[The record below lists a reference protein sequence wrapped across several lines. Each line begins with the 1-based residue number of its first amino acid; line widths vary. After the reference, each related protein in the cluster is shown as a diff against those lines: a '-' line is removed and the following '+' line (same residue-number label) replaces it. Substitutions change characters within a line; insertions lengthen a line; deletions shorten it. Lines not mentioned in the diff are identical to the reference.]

1 MDTTEPIRKKPVA
14 WFAPGQLAGTALRVM
29 LAQRFGAYLDK
40 RELQAMFEQPTFRH
54 DSDELWLDY
63 VADVGDGFNSTYSVA
78 YLLAQPGLH
87 PAPPRPG
94 PSVLGTD
101 SMAMPGPGAVPQP
114 GTMSAAPPGAT
125 GAEPP
130 DPLFLPRGQ
139 VLVMGGDQ
147 VYPVGS
153 AIAYRERCEGPYT
166 TAFPDSD
173 DDGADLRAPALYA
186 LPGNHDWYDGLTA
199 FLRLFGKGRHFGG
212 WRSPQ
217 SRSYF
222 ALKLPHGWWLY
233 AIDEQFDAYLDE
245 PQMDYFRAAAKEL
258 KPGDKVIIASPAPSW
273 VYTEEKPSEYD
284 TIKYFIKKIIGE
296 HDVTVKLHLSGD
308 AHHYARYGDGF
319 ITCGGGGA
327 YLAGT
332 HGLPKGIAVPVVAG
346 AAVHPLRATYPS
358 QADSKRYGWGVFW
371 RMPWQNPTFALLIG
385 LLHTLVLLAFVSS
398 RPRILTLPVV
408 GMVAVAFAATVGFST
423 LEARVIRKRHW
434 FAGFAH
440 GLAHLGLAV
449 AGMYV
454 WNRLP
459 FVHLEPPWASASTLL
474 YLPVVSVL
482 GVQIVALYLLVADR
496 WGVNRNELF
505 AGQGIIDSKSF
516 LRMRFAKDGSLTIYP
531 IGLERSGRSWQANT
545 GPGPSLLAPTDPL
558 VPHLIESPIVL
569 S

>member
-14 WFAPGQLAGTALRVM
+14 WFAPGQLAGTALRVL

-54 DSDELWLDY
+54 DSEELWLDY
-63 VADVGDGFNSTYSVA
+63 VADVGDGFDSTYSIA
-78 YLLAQPGLH
+78 YLLAQPGLDLTH
-87 PAPPRPG
+87 PE
-94 PSVLGTD
+94 SD
-101 SMAMPGPGAVPQP
+101 
-114 GTMSAAPPGAT
+114 
-125 GAEPP
+125 AETT
-130 DPLFLPRGQ
+130 LPRGQ

-153 AIAYRERCEGPYT
+153 AVAYRERCEGPYS

-258 KPGDKVIIASPAPSW
+258 KPGDRVIIASPAPSW

-284 TIKYFIKKIIGE
+284 TIRYFIKKIIGDR
-296 HDVTVKLHLSGD
+296 DVRVKLHLSGD

-332 HGLPKGIAVPVVAG
+332 HGLPKGIAVPVVGA
-346 AAVHPLRATYPS
+346 AAVHPLRTTYPS
-358 QADSKRYGWGVFW
+358 KEDSKRYGWGVFW
-371 RMPWQNPTFALLIG
+371 RMPLRNPTFALLIG

-398 RPRILTLPVV
+398 KPRILTLPVIGIV
-408 GMVAVAFAATVGFST
+408 TIAFAATVGFST

-434 FAGFAH
+434 AAGFLH
-440 GLAHLGLAV
+440 GCGHLTLAI
-449 AGMYV
+449 AGMIL

-459 FVHLEPPWASASTLL
+459 FVHLDPPWGSASTLL
-474 YLPVVSVL
+474 YLPVASLL
-482 GVQIVALYLLVADR
+482 GVQIVAAYLLIADR
-496 WGVNRNELF
+496 FGVNRNELF
-505 AGQGIIDSKSF
+505 SGQGIIDSKSF
-516 LRMRFAKDGSLTIYP
+516 LRMKFAKDGSLTIYP
-531 IGLERSGRSWQANT
+531 IGLERSGRAWQPNT
-545 GPGPSLLAPTDPL
+545 GPGPSLLEPAEPL
-558 VPHLIESPIVL
+558 EPHLIEAPIVL